1 MLKSKN
7 YLLKTRIMI
16 FIEVA
21 LIIITMALYM
31 FLKNVVA
38 GIYVSIFVGCIFL
51 WVFLIILTVNL
62 YNEEKN
68 MKME

>member
-21 LIIITMALYM
+21 LIIITMALYL